1 MSNLLT
7 YVAIVLFVIY
17 ISLTYI
23 DLKNKYI
30 RELAAFESNRELT
43 LIEITS
49 LKTTIEGWNN

>member
-49 LKTTIEGWNN
+49 LKTTIEG